1 MLMITCV
8 YVDTRVNTHMKIHH
22 IPERRTYIS
31 LTWAEFVILILLAGW
46 ALGQIAWQ
54 ILQN

>member
-1 MLMITCV
+1 
-8 YVDTRVNTHMKIHH
+8 MKIQN